1 MLERL
6 DTHMKKN
13 KTGFLQFTIH
23 KNQLKINLN
32 IKPETMKLLEE
43 NIGLKLL
50 GINPGNNSF
59 DLITEAIA
67 TK

>member
-1 MLERL
+1 
-6 DTHMKKN
+6 MKKN

-23 KNQLKINLN
+23 INQLKINLN

-50 GINPGNNSF
+50 GINLGNNSF